1 MRKKW
6 MAREVLAGQR
16 GSCHLL
22 PVMSLFK
29 TAGLLGA
36 LLLGG
41 CALPKTTPAKTD
53 QFQVSVPKAQFYKYG
68 PSQSFGPDFV
78 LVKGQRV
85 TVTKRSFGFTRVVT
99 QDGVTGYVASEEL
112 EPAPPDPVP
121 VATPP
126 PQLARRGSKA
136 RDGVVEPTSELPLFD
151 VNDVP
156 SALPDSGPP
165 KPAPGFR
172 Y

>member
-1 MRKKW
+1 
-6 MAREVLAGQR
+6 
-16 GSCHLL
+16 
-22 PVMSLFK
+22 MSSFK
-29 TAGLLGA
+29 TVGLLGL

-41 CALPKTTPAKTD
+41 CALPQSPARKTG
-53 QFQVSVPKAQFYKYG
+53 QYQVSVPRAQFYKYG

-85 TVTKRSFGFTRVVT
+85 TVTNHSFGFTKVVT

-121 VATPP
+121 VPAATPP
-126 PQLARRGSKA
+126 PQLARRASGKM
-136 RDGVVEPTSELPLFD
+136 RDGTVEPTPELPLFD
-151 VNDVP
+151 VNDMP
-156 SALPDSGPP
+156 SALPDKGPP

>member
-1 MRKKW
+1 
-6 MAREVLAGQR
+6 
-16 GSCHLL
+16 
-22 PVMSLFK
+22 MSSLK
-29 TAGLLGA
+29 TVGLLA
-36 LLLGG
+36 LLLFGG
-41 CALPKTTPAKTD
+41 CALPQSPAPKTD
-53 QFQVSVPKAQFYKYG
+53 QFQVSVPRAQFYKYG

-121 VATPP
+121 AATPQ
-126 PQLARRGSKA
+126 QLARRGKM
-136 RDGVVEPTSELPLFD
+136 RDGAVEPTADLPLFD

-156 SALPDSGPP
+156 SALPDKGPP